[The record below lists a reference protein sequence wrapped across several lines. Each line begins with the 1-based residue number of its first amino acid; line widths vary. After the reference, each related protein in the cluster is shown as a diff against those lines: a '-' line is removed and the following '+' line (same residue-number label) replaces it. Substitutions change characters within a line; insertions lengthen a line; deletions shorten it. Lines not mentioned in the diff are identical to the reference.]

1 MRRGAAPASFPIAT
15 GTLALACLAAG
26 FTSLAPQLAYDRQ
39 GILAGEIWRL
49 WTGHL
54 VHFSAQHLFVDVG
67 MLALAGWVVERERG
81 ARFVA
86 GAVLLGMPA
95 ISIVLLLT
103 APHLHA
109 YRGASGVVMLLAL
122 AAAHALWVSRPA
134 ARPALVLLGFAL
146 AVKTLI
152 DALGMLPGL
161 SSLPPGVRVAWQAH
175 LAGALL
181 GWGLAALYRQ
191 RRGATPPQGV

>member
-1 MRRGAAPASFPIAT
+1 MRRDAPASLPLAT
-15 GTLALACLAAG
+15 GLLALVCLAAHLA
-26 FTSLAPQLAYDRQ
+26 SLAPQFAYDRA
-39 GILAGEIWRL
+39 GIMSGEIWRL

-54 VHFSAQHLFVDVG
+54 VHFSAQQLFVDVG
-67 MLALAGWVVERERG
+67 MLLLAGWVVERERG
-81 ARFVA
+81 ARFTA
-86 GAVLLGMPA
+86 GVVLLGMPA
-95 ISIVLLLT
+95 ISIALLLT

-122 AAAHALWVSRPA
+122 VSTHALWDSRPA
-134 ARPALVLLGFAL
+134 ARPGLVLLGLAL
-146 AVKTLI
+146 AVKTLF

-175 LAGALL
+175 AAGALL

-191 RRGATPPQGV
+191 CPGAGRAAA